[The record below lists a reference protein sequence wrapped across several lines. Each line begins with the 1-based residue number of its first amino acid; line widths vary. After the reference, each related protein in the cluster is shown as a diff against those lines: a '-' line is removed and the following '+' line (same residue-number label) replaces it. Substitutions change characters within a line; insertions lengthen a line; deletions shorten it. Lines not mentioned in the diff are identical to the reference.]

1 MPISNLP
8 PFREGAQFA
17 PPNQAGK
24 WVKAPGSLKQLGQSL
39 EVDEDRP
46 SAAHATIIRAI
57 PDPWAQARTFA
68 EAVLDEKHSMH
79 KTAIAQWRGLLA
91 LFALAELRK
100 TDYSL
105 DHESLALGDEHPF
118 ERVLKHLSPKLAV
131 AGNSDLW
138 LTPHIVYI
146 QPKLGRALPIAMLNP
161 ASLVSPGRTTWQL
174 PFDYIPWMRS
184 GLSDPLDL
192 TGDKALSGTQLAAL
206 AAYLENLRDTIP
218 EATTDGPAGALREAV
233 DAYLRQVVARKANS
247 PMTATVRRP
256 RDSSLHALY
265 QNVVLP
271 AELDEPEDPAAVSE
285 CRVQLL
291 KPESL
296 APLKGVV
303 LIDESLAGTLK
314 RPPRDII
321 AWGNRTL
328 SELLDSPHALQEV
341 QRQAAEL
348 GWLVATADDLFTP
361 RLIRL
366 RKDPRIPGHNA
377 DMRDMLEPIRPLALL
392 LDQTATRGLDVDRS
406 ERRTTV
412 TLHLKLDKVSS
423 AHAISRTYRAE
434 EGSSHRLVN
443 EVDWDFGQTSVW
455 PNFKS
460 SQWPYYFTRLTY
472 PTTREQIRP
481 QFAMSRDII
490 AAAIASPPTSQG
502 AGPASQDAA
511 PTPQRAVQT
520 LQAINNGGAPA
531 EKADWYRRFQNVAG
545 KAYEELQTSSLPFDV
560 IFYIDYH
567 PDRGEAP
574 AGCVRL
580 KLLEPRAADNRATV
594 AVDFG
599 STNTI
604 ACMSGTGGQPITLK
618 GRIVHPIVFQDTLR
632 NDEWQH
638 IVRWNY
644 LDFLPLTD
652 RKTPTPTV
660 VISRTD
666 ADRDA
671 DLWLF
676 RNLIYFQPIEGH
688 ASGGLAGE
696 ITNLQTYLKRAQFNL
711 KWNED
716 HLDASA
722 DFLEQFMTMVA
733 AEAAAAEYNPR
744 LIEWHFSV
752 PDAMQDRRLESFRSQ
767 VEVAR
772 ETLSPDGHLHDLYS
786 EGLAAARFILAGKEG
801 SKFTQG
807 SINAILDIG
816 GSTTDIT
823 LWANDVLVWKGS
835 FRLAGRA
842 FFTETMVQ
850 NPKILREIELGDWAD
865 LLDPITRDRVAVESV
880 VDIGE
885 LLFSRPA
892 LDQAFDKH
900 WNRRLNAKAG
910 ETLRSTALVFISG
923 IAYYLGLVARKLV
936 EEGTLSEQDLARPA
950 FALCGR
956 GAGIFNRMHG
966 GQTPDRQS
974 QVTLAL
980 QTFSRAAGLE
990 PMPRPQ
996 LFISKQ
1002 PKLEVAAGMMVAFDA
1017 IDARVGN
1024 GTPKS
1029 SFTPAGLQVE
1039 FADGTS
1045 LDAAEPIGTAL
1056 TARAARGSNL
1066 EALGDFL
1073 TALEELSGISVNL
1086 RHGSG
1091 QGAFNEISTVV
1102 RQKVDRQKNDQ
1113 GEIRLAEPPF
1123 ITALG
1128 ALVSIMASP
1137 EEERTARLGVEVKG

>member
-46 SAAHATIIRAI
+46 NAVHATIIRAI

-68 EAVLDEKHSMH
+68 EAVLDDKHSMH
-79 KTAIAQWRGLLA
+79 KTAVSQWRGLLA

-105 DHESLALGDEHPF
+105 DHEALVLGDEHPF

-138 LTPHIVYI
+138 LTPQIVYI
-146 QPKLGRALPIAMLNP
+146 QPKLGQALPIAMLNP
-161 ASLVSPGRTTWQL
+161 ASLVSPGRTTWQQ
-174 PFDYIPWMRS
+174 PFDFIPWMRN
-184 GLSDPLDL
+184 GLGDPLDL
-192 TGDKALSGTQLAAL
+192 TGDKALSSTQLTAL
-206 AAYLENLRDTIP
+206 AAYLENLRRSIP
-218 EATTDGPAGALREAV
+218 DSREDVTTGNLREAINN
-233 DAYLRQVVARKANS
+233 YLQAVTKTKGESR
-247 PMTATVRRP
+247 MTAAVRRP
-256 RDSSLHALY
+256 RDTSLPALY
-265 QNVVLP
+265 QDVVLP
-271 AELDEPEDPAAVSE
+271 AELEDPKDPAAVSE
-285 CRVQLL
+285 CRVKLL
-291 KPESL
+291 APDAL
-296 APLKGVV
+296 APLEGVI
-303 LIDESLAGTLK
+303 LIDESLASTLG
-314 RPPRDII
+314 RASRDVI
-321 AWGNRTL
+321 AWGNRML

-341 QRQAAEL
+341 QKQATEL
-348 GWLVATADDLFTP
+348 GWLIVTADDLFAP

-366 RKDPRIPGHNA
+366 GKDPRIPGHTA

-392 LDQTATRGLDVDRS
+392 LDQSATRGLDVDRG

-412 TLHLKLDKVSS
+412 TLHMKLDKGG
-423 AHAISRTYRAE
+423 APHAISRTYRAE
-434 EGSSHRLVN
+434 EGSSHRLVQ
-443 EVDWDFGQTSVW
+443 EVDWDFGQTAVW
-455 PNFKS
+455 PDFKS
-460 SQWPYYFTRLTY
+460 KEWPYYFARLTY

-481 QFAMSRDII
+481 QFALSREIL
-490 AAAIASPPTSQG
+490 AAALSSSGSAQHAI
-502 AGPASQDAA
+502 
-511 PTPQRAVQT
+511 QT

-545 KAYEELQTSSLPFDV
+545 KVYEELQTSNLPFDV
-560 IFYIDYH
+560 IFYLDFH
-567 PDRGEAP
+567 PDRGEAA

-580 KLLEPRAADNRATV
+580 KLLEPVVRANRASV

-599 STNTI
+599 STNTV
-604 ACMSGTGGQPITLK
+604 ACMSGTSGEPITLK
-618 GRIVHPIVFQDTLR
+618 GRIVHPIRFQDPAR

-638 IVRWNY
+638 HVRWHF

-666 ADRDA
+666 ANRDA

-676 RNLIYFQPIEGH
+676 RNLIYFHPIGAH
-688 ASGGLAGE
+688 FSGGAKTE
-696 ITNLQTYLKRAQFNL
+696 IERMETYLKRTQFNL

-722 DFLEQFMTMVA
+722 DFLEQLMTMVA
-733 AEAAAAEYNPR
+733 AEAAAVEYDPR
-744 LIEWHFSV
+744 LLEWHFSV
-752 PDAMQDRRLESFRSQ
+752 PDAMQGERLSQFRTQ
-767 VEVAR
+767 VEDAR
-772 ETLSPDGHLHDLYS
+772 KTLSPDGKLHELYS

-823 LWANDVLVWKGS
+823 LWANDKLVWKGS

-842 FFTETMVQ
+842 FFTDTIVQ

-865 LLDPITRDRVAVESV
+865 ILDPLKTAHVPLQPVA
-880 VDIGE
+880 DIGE

-892 LDQAFDKH
+892 LDEAFDKH
-900 WNRRLNAKAG
+900 WNRRLAVKAG
-910 ETLRSTALVFISG
+910 EILRSTALVYISG
-923 IAYYLGLVARKLV
+923 IAYYLGLVARQLV
-936 EEGTLSEQDLARPA
+936 KEGALDEKELARPA

-966 GQTPDRQS
+966 GQAADAQS

-980 QTFSRAAGLE
+980 QTFSKAAGLE

-996 LFISKQ
+996 LFISRQ
-1002 PKLEVAAGMMVAFDA
+1002 PKLEVAAGMMVGFDTINA
-1017 IDARVGN
+1017 TVGN

-1029 SFTPAGLQVE
+1029 TSTPAGLEVE
-1039 FADGTS
+1039 FTDGTTFG
-1045 LDAAEPIGTAL
+1045 ATEPIGAPL
-1056 TARAARGSNL
+1056 AARAARGSNL
-1066 EALGDFL
+1066 EALTDFL
-1073 TALEELSGISVNL
+1073 TALEDMSGIGVNL
-1086 RHGSG
+1086 RQSSG

-1137 EEERTARLGVEVKG
+1137 EEERNTRLGVEVKG

>member
-17 PPNQAGK
+17 PPNEFGK
-24 WVKAPGSLKQLGQSL
+24 WVKAPGSLKKLGQSL
-39 EVDEDRP
+39 AVDKNRP
-46 SAAHATIIRAI
+46 GAVQASIIRAI

-68 EAVLDEKHSMH
+68 EAVLDEDHSMH
-79 KTAIAQWRGLLA
+79 HAVIPQWRGLLA

-100 TDYSL
+100 TEYSL
-105 DHESLALGDEHPF
+105 DHEALALGDEHPF
-118 ERVLKHLSPKLAV
+118 ERVLKHLSPKVAV
-131 AGNSDLW
+131 AGNGDLW
-138 LTPHIVYI
+138 MTPRIVYI
-146 QPKLGRALPIAMLNP
+146 QPKLGRAIPIAMLNP
-161 ASLVSPGRTTWQL
+161 ASLLSPGRTSWQV

-192 TGDKALSGTQLAAL
+192 TGDNALSSTQLAAL
-206 AAYLENLRDTIP
+206 AAYLAHLGKSLERLGKDDNMGKLRDAIGRYLADVLERKGESRLT
-218 EATTDGPAGALREAV
+218 AAV
-233 DAYLRQVVARKANS
+233 KRSGD
-247 PMTATVRRP
+247 T
-256 RDSSLHALY
+256 SLPALY
-265 QNVVLP
+265 QDVLLP
-271 AELDEPEDPAAVSE
+271 AELEEPADPTAASE
-285 CRVQLL
+285 CRIKLLDPASLGLL
-291 KPESL
+291 KGL
-296 APLKGVV
+296 I
-303 LIDESLAGTLK
+303 LIDESLATTIG
-314 RPPRDII
+314 RAPRDIV
-321 AWGNRTL
+321 AWGNQTL
-328 SELLDSPHALQEV
+328 SELLNSPHALQEA
-341 QRQAAEL
+341 RRKAADA
-348 GWLVATADDLFTP
+348 GWLIATADDLFAP
-361 RLIRL
+361 RLVRL
-366 RKDPRIPGHNA
+366 YKEPRIPGHSA

-392 LDQTATRGLDVDRS
+392 VDQSKTRGLDVDRS
-406 ERRTTV
+406 ERRTAV
-412 TLHLKLDKVSS
+412 TLHMNLDGDGS
-423 AHAISRTYRAE
+423 APHAISRTYRAE
-434 EGSSHRLVN
+434 DGAAHRMVTDV
-443 EVDWDFGQTSVW
+443 EWDFGQTSVW

-460 SQWPYYFTRLTY
+460 SQWPYYFARLNY

-481 QFAMSRDII
+481 QFAMSRGIL
-490 AAAIASPPTSQG
+490 AAAIAECANEQ
-502 AGPASQDAA
+502 AA
-511 PTPQRAVQT
+511 IQT

-545 KAYEELQTSSLPFDV
+545 KVYEELQTSNLPFEV
-560 IFYIDYH
+560 VFYMDYH
-567 PDRGEAP
+567 PDRGEAA

-580 KLLEPRAADNRATV
+580 KLLEPRAADTRATV

-604 ACMSGTGGQPITLK
+604 ACMTGTGGKPVTLH
-618 GRIVHPIVFQDTLR
+618 GRIVHPIVFQDSVK

-660 VISRTD
+660 VIRRGD
-666 ADRDA
+666 ADRDS

-676 RNLIYFQPIEGH
+676 RNLIYFHPLGAH
-688 ASGGLAGE
+688 VAGGAAGE
-696 ITNLQTYLKRAQFNL
+696 LQKMATYLKRTQFNL

-722 DFLEQFMTMVA
+722 DFLEQLMTMVA

-744 LIEWHFSV
+744 LIDWHFSV
-752 PDAMQDRRLESFRSQ
+752 PDAMQGNRLESFRSQ
-767 VEVAR
+767 VETAR
-772 ETLSPDGHLHDLYS
+772 ATLSPDGQLHDLYS
-786 EGLAAARFILAGKEG
+786 EGLAAARFILAGQEG

-842 FFTETMVQ
+842 FFTDTIVQ

-865 LLDPITRDRVAVESV
+865 LLDPIKSAHAVDESIA
-880 VDIGE
+880 DIGE

-892 LDQAFDKH
+892 LDEAFDKH
-900 WNRRLNAKAG
+900 WNRRLNVKPG
-910 ETLRSTALVFISG
+910 EILRSTALVFISG

-936 EEGTLSEQDLARPA
+936 EEGTLSEAELARPA

-966 GQTPDRQS
+966 GQAPDRQS

-996 LFISKQ
+996 LFISRQ

-1024 GTPKS
+1024 GAPKS

-1039 FADGTS
+1039 FADGPS
-1045 LDAAEPIGTAL
+1045 LGAAEPIGATL
-1056 TARAARGSNL
+1056 TARSARGSNL
-1066 EALGDFL
+1066 EALRDFL
-1073 TALEELSGISVNL
+1073 TALEDLSGTSVNL
-1086 RHGSG
+1086 RQGSG
-1091 QGAFNEISTVV
+1091 QGAFNEINTVV

-1113 GEIRLAEPPF
+1113 GEIRLVEPPF

-1137 EEERTARLGVEVKG
+1137 KEERSVRLGVEVKG

>member
-17 PPNQAGK
+17 PPNLAGK

-46 SAAHATIIRAI
+46 NTVQAAIIRAI

-79 KTAIAQWRGLLA
+79 KTAIPQWRGLLA

-105 DHESLALGDEHPF
+105 DHESLVLGDDHPF

-131 AGNSDLW
+131 AGGSDLW
-138 LTPHIVYI
+138 LTPHLVYI
-146 QPKLGRALPIAMLNP
+146 QPKLGEALPIAMLNP
-161 ASLVSPGRTTWQL
+161 ASLVSPGRTSWQV
-174 PFDYIPWMRS
+174 PFDFIPWMRQ

-192 TGDKALSGTQLAAL
+192 TGDKALSNTQLAAL
-206 AAYLENLRDTIP
+206 AAYLENLRRSIP
-218 EATTDGPAGALREAV
+218 ASGTDAATGALREAIS
-233 DAYLRQVVARKANS
+233 AYLQAVVKRKGES
-247 PMTATVRRP
+247 PMTAAVRRP
-256 RDSSLHALY
+256 RDTSLPALY
-265 QNVVLP
+265 QDVVLP
-271 AELDEPEDPAAVSE
+271 AELEEPVDPAAVSE
-285 CRVQLL
+285 CRLRLL
-291 KPESL
+291 GPESL
-296 APLKGVV
+296 APLKGVI
-303 LIDESLAGTLK
+303 LIDESVATTLG
-314 RPPRDII
+314 RAPRDIV
-321 AWGNRTL
+321 AWGNHTL
-328 SELLDSPHALQEV
+328 SELLDSPHALQSA
-341 QRQAAEL
+341 RRRAADE
-348 GWLVATADDLFTP
+348 GWLLATADDMFAP
-361 RLIRL
+361 RLVRL
-366 RKDPRIPGHNA
+366 YKEPRIPGHSA
-377 DMRDMLEPIRPLALL
+377 EMRDMLEPIRPLALL
-392 LDQTATRGLDVDRS
+392 LDQSATRGFVVDRG
-406 ERRTTV
+406 ERRTTA
-412 TLHLKLDKVSS
+412 TLHMKLHQGAAGT

-434 EGSSHRLVN
+434 DGASHRMVSDV
-443 EVDWDFGQTSVW
+443 EWDFGQTSVW
-455 PNFKS
+455 PNFKAP
-460 SQWPYYFTRLTY
+460 QWPYYFARLIY

-481 QFAMSRDII
+481 QFAMSRGIL
-490 AAAIASPPTSQG
+490 AAAIAACS
-502 AGPASQDAA
+502 
-511 PTPQRAVQT
+511 TPQHAIQT

-545 KAYEELQTSSLPFDV
+545 KVYEELQTSNLPFEV

-567 PDRGEAP
+567 PDRGEAA

-580 KLLEPRAADNRATV
+580 KLLEPTVRPNRADV

-599 STNTI
+599 STNTV
-604 ACMSGTGGQPITLK
+604 ACLSGTDGKPITLQ
-618 GRIVHPIVFQDTLR
+618 GRIVHPILFQDAAI
-632 NDEWQH
+632 NDHWQH
-638 IVRWNY
+638 IIRWKSV
-644 LDFLPLTD
+644 DFLPLTD
-652 RKTPTPTV
+652 RQTPTPTV

-666 ADRDA
+666 ADRNA
-671 DLWLF
+671 DLWLY
-676 RNLIYFQPIEGH
+676 RNLIYFQPAGDYAKEG
-688 ASGGLAGE
+688 AAAE
-696 ITNLQTYLKRAQFNL
+696 IKDMESYLKRSEFNL

-716 HLDASA
+716 QKHIDASA

-733 AEAAAAEYNPR
+733 AEAAAAEYDPR
-744 LIEWHFSV
+744 LIHWHFSV
-752 PDAMQDRRLESFRSQ
+752 PDAMHESRLDSFRSQ

-772 ETLSPDGHLHDLYS
+772 ATLSPEGKLNELYS
-786 EGLAAARFILAGKEG
+786 EGLAAARFILAGKAG

-823 LWANDVLVWKGS
+823 LWANDKLVWKGS

-842 FFTETMVQ
+842 FFTDTIVQ

-865 LLDPITRDRVAVESV
+865 LIDPNKPDRLPQENVADV
-880 VDIGE
+880 GE

-900 WNRRLNAKAG
+900 WNRRLNIKTG
-910 ETLRSTALVFISG
+910 EILRSTALVYISG
-923 IAYYLGLVARKLV
+923 IAYYLGLVARQLV
-936 EEGTLSEQDLARPA
+936 KEGALTEQELARPA

-966 GQTPDRQS
+966 GQVPDHRT

-980 QTFSRAAGLE
+980 QTFSKAAQLE
-990 PMPRPQ
+990 AVPRPQ
-996 LFISKQ
+996 LFISRQ

-1017 IDARVGN
+1017 INATVGN
-1024 GTPKS
+1024 GMPKS
-1029 SFTPAGLQVE
+1029 TYTPAGLQVE
-1039 FADGTS
+1039 FADGPS
-1045 LDAAEPIGTAL
+1045 LDAAAPIGETLA
-1056 TARAARGSNL
+1056 ARTARGSNL
-1066 EALGDFL
+1066 EALGEFL

-1086 RHGSG
+1086 RQGSG
-1091 QGAFNEISTVV
+1091 QGAFNEISTVI

-1113 GEIRLAEPPF
+1113 GEIRLTEPPF

-1137 EEERTARLGVEVKG
+1137 EDERTTRLGVEVKA

>member
-8 PFREGAQFA
+8 PFRDHAQFP
-17 PPNQAGK
+17 PPNEAGK
-24 WVKAPGSLKQLGQSL
+24 WVKAPASLKQLGQSL

-68 EAVLDEKHSMH
+68 EAVLDDKHSMH
-79 KTAIAQWRGLLA
+79 KTAVSQWRGLLA

-100 TDYSL
+100 TEYSL
-105 DHESLALGDEHPF
+105 DHEPVVLGDEHPF

-146 QPKLGRALPIAMLNP
+146 QPKLGQALPIAMLNP

-174 PFDYIPWMRS
+174 PFDYIPWMRN
-184 GLSDPLDL
+184 GLSDPLAL
-192 TGDKALSGTQLAAL
+192 TGEDALSNTQLAAL
-206 AAYLENLRDTIP
+206 AAYLENLRRSIP
-218 EATTDGPAGALREAV
+218 TSIADGPAGALREAAS
-233 DAYLRQVVARKANS
+233 AYLQQVLQRKGDNQL
-247 PMTATVRRP
+247 TAAVRRP
-256 RDSSLHALY
+256 RDTSLPALY
-265 QNVVLP
+265 QDVVLP
-271 AELDEPEDPAAVSE
+271 AELEEPLDPAAVSE
-285 CRVQLL
+285 CRVKLL
-291 KPESL
+291 SPESL
-296 APLKGVV
+296 APLKGIV
-303 LIDESLAGTLK
+303 LIDESIASTLG
-314 RPPRDII
+314 RARRDII

-328 SELLDSPHALQEV
+328 GELLASPHALEKA
-341 QRQAAEL
+341 REQAADL

-361 RLIRL
+361 RLVRL
-366 RKDPRIPGHNA
+366 RKDPKIAGHNA
-377 DMRDMLEPIRPLALL
+377 DMRDMLEPIRPLSLL
-392 LDQTATRGLDVDRS
+392 LDQSGTRRLVVDRG

-412 TLHLKLDKVSS
+412 TLHMKLDKNGSGHS
-423 AHAISRTYRAE
+423 ISRTYRAD
-434 EGSSHRLVN
+434 EGSIHRLVD

-460 SQWPYYFTRLTY
+460 HQWPYYFARLTY

-481 QFAMSRDII
+481 QFAMSFEIV
-490 AAAIASPPTSQG
+490 AAALSSC
-502 AGPASQDAA
+502 
-511 PTPQRAVQT
+511 PTPQHAIQT
-520 LQAINNGGAPA
+520 MQAINNGGAPA

-545 KAYEELQTSSLPFDV
+545 KAYEELQTSSLPFEV

-567 PDRGEAP
+567 PDRSEAP

-580 KLLEPRAADNRATV
+580 KLLEPRVTDNRASV

-599 STNTI
+599 STNTV
-604 ACMSGTGGQPITLK
+604 ACMSGASGRPITFQ
-618 GRIVHPIVFQDTLR
+618 GRIVHPIMFQDSVR

-644 LDFLPLTD
+644 VDFLPLTD
-652 RKTPTPTV
+652 RETPTPTV

-671 DLWLF
+671 DLWLY
-676 RNLIYFQPIEGH
+676 RNLIYFQPAGSHAKEG
-688 ASGGLAGE
+688 ATAE
-696 ITNLQTYLKRAQFNL
+696 IKKLESYLKRSQFNL

-716 HLDASA
+716 QKHIDASA

-744 LIEWHFSV
+744 RIEWHFSV
-752 PDAMQDRRLESFRSQ
+752 PDAMQGTRLESFRSQ

-772 ETLSPDGHLHDLYS
+772 EILSPEGKLNDLYS

-842 FFTETMVQ
+842 FFTDTIVQ

-865 LLDPITRDRVAVESV
+865 LIDPEKPDRLPQENVADV
-880 VDIGE
+880 GE

-892 LDQAFDKH
+892 LGDAFDKH
-900 WNRRLNAKAG
+900 WNRRLNVKTG
-910 ETLRSTALVFISG
+910 EILRSTALTYISG
-923 IAYYLGLVARKLV
+923 IAYYLGMVARQLV
-936 EEGTLSEQDLARPA
+936 NEGVLAEAELERPA

-966 GQTPDRQS
+966 GQAPDRSS

-980 QTFSRAAGLE
+980 QTFSKAARLE
-990 PMPRPQ
+990 PTPRPQ
-996 LFISKQ
+996 LFISRQ

-1024 GTPKS
+1024 GTPRS
-1029 SFTPAGLQVE
+1029 TYTPAGMKVE
-1039 FADGTS
+1039 FSDGTS
-1045 LDAAEPIGTAL
+1045 LDAAQPIGGAVEG
-1056 TARAARGSNL
+1056 RSARGSNL
-1066 EALGDFL
+1066 ESLVEFL
-1073 TALEELSGISVNL
+1073 AALEELSGISVNL
-1086 RHGSG
+1086 RQGSG
-1091 QGAFNEISTVV
+1091 QGGFNEISTVV
-1102 RQKVDRQKNDQ
+1102 RQKVDQQKSEDGQ
-1113 GEIRLAEPPF
+1113 IRLAEPPF

-1128 ALVSIMASP
+1128 ALISIMASP
-1137 EEERTARLGVEVKG
+1137 EEERTARLGIEVKG